1 MYKKVIVL
9 SVFYLIIS
17 LFYLGCSTNYESK
30 IIPTPSNQI
39 FLDDYFILDTKT
51 SISYPN
57 EFKNSVNFLKSFLDQ
72 GKHKYLSIENN
83 NQSNNHIEFKL
94 DKNFTSP
101 EAYKLEIGKNLITVT
116 SSDNKGAFYA
126 IQTIRQLIP
135 ASFENKSHTNKKIE
149 IKCQIVEDNPRF
161 KYRGMHLDV
170 GRHMFSVDFI
180 KKYIDALAMLKFNT
194 FHWHLTEDQGWRIE
208 IKKYPKLQTISA
220 YRDSTLAGHYTD
232 KPRKFNNSS
241 YGGYYTQKEIKE
253 IVNYAL
259 DREITIIPE
268 IEMPGHSQ
276 AAVAA
281 YPELGCTGENVNVAT
296 LWGVFEDIYCSKE
309 ETFNFLED
317 VIDEVAELFPGEY
330 IHIGGDEAPKTRW
343 KQCANCQRVIKRENL
358 KDEHELQS
366 YFITRMEKYISSKGK
381 KIIGWDE
388 ILEGGLAPN
397 ATVMSWRGI
406 SGGIKAANM
415 KHDVIMTPNA
425 TCYLDHYQSENTN
438 EPLAI
443 GGYTPLEEIYN
454 YEPIPKE
461 LDSESSKYIIGAQG
475 NVWTEYMSTSEYV
488 EYMVFPRIFALS
500 EVVWSKNKSNFQE
513 FTSRVTSFFDR
524 LDKLDI
530 NYSTHIEKIE
540 K

>member
-9 SVFYLIIS
+9 SVFCLINS
-17 LFYLGCSTNYESK
+17 LFYLGYSNDLNSK
-30 IIPTPSNQI
+30 IIPVPDKQI
-39 FLDDYFILDTKT
+39 FLDGFFIIDSST
-51 SISYPN
+51 SINYPDQ
-57 EFKNSVNFLKSFLDQ
+57 FKNSINFFRTFLNQGKNKFLFLKDSNTTSNFMQFLLDEN
-72 GKHKYLSIENN
+72 LSNDEGYKIEIRQNG
-83 NQSNNHIEFKL
+83 ITI
-94 DKNFTSP
+94 TS
-101 EAYKLEIGKNLITVT
+101 K
-116 SSDNKGAFYA
+116 DNKGAFYA
-126 IQTIRQLIP
+126 IQTLRQLIP
-135 ASFENKSHTNKKIE
+135 ASFEDKTYPNKEIR
-149 IKCQIVEDNPRF
+149 IKCQIIEDSPRF

-170 GRHMFSVDFI
+170 GRHLFSVEFI

-208 IKKYPKLQTISA
+208 IKKYPKLNTIAA

-232 KPRKFNNSS
+232 KPRKYNKIR
-241 YGGYYTQKEIKE
+241 YGGYYTQEQVKD

-259 DREITIIPE
+259 EREITIIPE
-268 IEMPGHSQ
+268 IEMPGHSK
-276 AAVAA
+276 AAIAA
-281 YPELGCTGENVNVAT
+281 YPNLSCEEKSVNVAT

-309 ETFNFLED
+309 ETFKFLED
-317 VIDEVAELFPGEY
+317 VIDEVVDLFPGKY

-343 KQCANCQRVIKRENL
+343 EKCKNCQSVIKRESL
-358 KDEHELQS
+358 KDEHELQN
-366 YFITRMEKYISSKGK
+366 YFISRMEKYINSKGK

-397 ATVMSWRGI
+397 ATVMSWRGV

-425 TCYLDHYQSENTN
+425 TCYLDHYQSKDKN

-454 YEPIPKE
+454 YEPIPEE

-500 EVVWSKNKSNFQE
+500 EVVWSKNKSNFEE
-513 FTSRVTSFFDR
+513 FTSRVISFFDR

-530 NYSTHIEKIE
+530 NYSTHLEKIN
-540 K
+540 

>member
-9 SVFYLIIS
+9 SVFCLINS
-17 LFYLGCSTNYESK
+17 LFYLGYSNDLNSK
-30 IIPTPSNQI
+30 IIPVPDKQV
-39 FLDDYFILDTKT
+39 FLDGFFIIDSST
-51 SISYPN
+51 SINYPDQ
-57 EFKNSVNFLKSFLDQ
+57 FKNSINFFRTFLNQGKNKFLFLKDSNTTSNFMHFLLDEN
-72 GKHKYLSIENN
+72 LSNDEGYKIEIRQNG
-83 NQSNNHIEFKL
+83 ITI
-94 DKNFTSP
+94 TS
-101 EAYKLEIGKNLITVT
+101 K
-116 SSDNKGAFYA
+116 DNKGAFYA
-126 IQTIRQLIP
+126 IQTLRQLIP
-135 ASFENKSHTNKKIE
+135 ASFEDKTYPNKEIR
-149 IKCQIVEDNPRF
+149 IKCQIIEDSPRF

-170 GRHMFSVDFI
+170 GRHLFSVEFI

-208 IKKYPKLQTISA
+208 IKKYPKLNTIAA

-232 KPRKFNNSS
+232 KPRKYNKIR
-241 YGGYYTQKEIKE
+241 YGGYYTQEQVKD

-259 DREITIIPE
+259 EREITIIPE
-268 IEMPGHSQ
+268 IEMPGHSK
-276 AAVAA
+276 AAIAA
-281 YPELGCTGENVNVAT
+281 YPNLSCKEKSVNVAT

-309 ETFNFLED
+309 ETFKFLED
-317 VIDEVAELFPGEY
+317 VIDEVVDLFPGKY

-343 KQCANCQRVIKRENL
+343 EKCKNCQSVIKRESL
-358 KDEHELQS
+358 KDEHELQN
-366 YFITRMEKYISSKGK
+366 YFISRMEKYINSKGK

-397 ATVMSWRGI
+397 ATVMSWRGV

-425 TCYLDHYQSENTN
+425 TCYLDHYQSKDKN

-454 YEPIPKE
+454 YEPIPEE

-500 EVVWSKNKSNFQE
+500 EVVWSKNKSNFEE
-513 FTSRVTSFFDR
+513 FTSRVISFFDR

-530 NYSTHIEKIE
+530 NYSTHLEKIN
-540 K
+540 

>member
-9 SVFYLIIS
+9 SVFCLINS
-17 LFYLGCSTNYESK
+17 LFYLGYSNDLNSK
-30 IIPTPSNQI
+30 IIPVPDKQV
-39 FLDDYFILDTKT
+39 FLDGFFIIDSST
-51 SISYPN
+51 SINYPDQL
-57 EFKNSVNFLKSFLDQ
+57 KNSINFFRTFLNQGKNKFLFLKDSNTTSNFMHFLLDEN
-72 GKHKYLSIENN
+72 LSNDEGYKIEIRQNG
-83 NQSNNHIEFKL
+83 ITI
-94 DKNFTSP
+94 TS
-101 EAYKLEIGKNLITVT
+101 K
-116 SSDNKGAFYA
+116 DNKGAFYA
-126 IQTIRQLIP
+126 IQTLRQLIP
-135 ASFENKSHTNKKIE
+135 ASFEDKTYPNKEIR
-149 IKCQIVEDNPRF
+149 IKCQIIEDSPRF

-170 GRHMFSVDFI
+170 GRHLFSVEFI

-208 IKKYPKLQTISA
+208 IKKYPKLNTIAA

-232 KPRKFNNSS
+232 KPRKYNKIR
-241 YGGYYTQKEIKE
+241 YGGYYTQEQVKD

-259 DREITIIPE
+259 EREITIIPE
-268 IEMPGHSQ
+268 IEMPGHSK
-276 AAVAA
+276 AAIAA
-281 YPELGCTGENVNVAT
+281 YPNLSCKEKSVNVAT

-309 ETFNFLED
+309 ETFKFLED
-317 VIDEVAELFPGEY
+317 VIDEVVDLFPGKY

-343 KQCANCQRVIKRENL
+343 EKCKNCQSVIKREGL
-358 KDEHELQS
+358 KDEHELQN
-366 YFITRMEKYISSKGK
+366 YFISRMEKYINSKGK

-397 ATVMSWRGI
+397 ATVMSWRGV

-425 TCYLDHYQSENTN
+425 TCYLDHYQSKDKN

-454 YEPIPKE
+454 YEPIPEE

-500 EVVWSKNKSNFQE
+500 EVVWSKNKSNFEE
-513 FTSRVTSFFDR
+513 FTSRVISFFDR

-530 NYSTHIEKIE
+530 NYSTHLEKIN
-540 K
+540 

>member
-9 SVFYLIIS
+9 SVFYLINS
-17 LFYLGCSTNYESK
+17 LFYLGFSSNLDSK
-30 IIPTPSNQI
+30 IIPAPDKQI
-39 FLDDYFILDTKT
+39 FLDGFFKLNDNTTIN
-51 SISYPN
+51 YPN
-57 EFKNSVNFLKSFLDQ
+57 EFKPSVNFLSSYLNQ
-72 GKHKYLSIENN
+72 GKTQYLSIKKKNASKN
-83 NQSNNHIEFKL
+83 FVQFLL
-94 DKNFTSP
+94 DKKLNND
-101 EAYKLEIGKNLITVT
+101 EAYKIEIKKNGITIT
-116 SSDNKGAFYA
+116 SRNNKGAFYA
-126 IQTIRQLIP
+126 IQTLRQLIP
-135 ASFENKSHTNKKIE
+135 ASFEDKTYPNTEIS
-149 IKCQIVEDNPRF
+149 IKCQIIEDSPRF

-170 GRHMFSVDFI
+170 GRHLFPVEFI

-208 IKKYPKLQTISA
+208 IKKYPKLNTVAA

-232 KPRKFNNSS
+232 RPRKYDKTR
-241 YGGYYTQKEIKE
+241 YGGYYTQEQIKDV
-253 IVNYAL
+253 VNYAL
-259 DREITIIPE
+259 EREITIIPE
-268 IEMPGHSQ
+268 IEMPGHSK
-276 AAVAA
+276 AAIAA
-281 YPELGCTGENVNVAT
+281 YPYLSCKEKPVNVAT

-309 ETFNFLED
+309 ETFKFLED
-317 VIDEVAELFPGEY
+317 VIDEVVDLFPGKY
-330 IHIGGDEAPKTRW
+330 IHIGGDEAPKTNW
-343 KQCANCQRVIKRENL
+343 EKCKNCQSVIKRENL
-358 KDEHELQS
+358 KDEHELQN
-366 YFITRMEKYISSKGK
+366 YFISRMEKYINSKGK

-425 TCYLDHYQSENTN
+425 TCYLDHYQSKDKN

-454 YEPIPKE
+454 YEPIPEE

-500 EVVWSKNKSNFQE
+500 EVVWSKNKSNFEE

-524 LDKLDI
+524 LDKLNI
-530 NYSTHIEKIE
+530 NYSTHLEKID
-540 K
+540 

>member
-9 SVFYLIIS
+9 SVFYLINS
-17 LFYLGCSTNYESK
+17 LFYLGFSSNFDSK
-30 IIPTPSNQI
+30 IIPAPDKQI
-39 FLDDYFILDTKT
+39 FLDGFFKLNDNTTIN
-51 SISYPN
+51 YPN
-57 EFKNSVNFLKSFLDQ
+57 EFKNSVNFLSSYLNQ
-72 GKHKYLSIENN
+72 GGTQYLFIKNKNAS
-83 NQSNNHIEFKL
+83 
-94 DKNFTSP
+94 KNFVHFLLDEKLSND
-101 EAYKLEIGKNLITVT
+101 EAYKIEIKKKGITIT
-116 SSDNKGAFYA
+116 SRDNKGAFYA
-126 IQTIRQLIP
+126 IQTLRQLIP
-135 ASFENKSHTNKKIE
+135 ASFEDKTYPNTEIS
-149 IKCQIVEDNPRF
+149 IKCQIVEDDPRF

-170 GRHMFSVDFI
+170 GRHLFPVEFI

-208 IKKYPKLQTISA
+208 IKKYPKLNTIAA

-232 KPRKFNNSS
+232 RPRKYDKTR
-241 YGGYYTQKEIKE
+241 YGGYYTQEQVKD

-259 DREITIIPE
+259 EREITIIPE
-268 IEMPGHSQ
+268 IEMPGHSK
-276 AAVAA
+276 AAIAA

-317 VIDEVAELFPGEY
+317 VIDEVTELFPGEY

-343 KQCANCQRVIKRENL
+343 EKCKNCQSVIKRENL

-366 YFITRMEKYISSKGK
+366 YFITRMEKYINSKGK

-397 ATVMSWRGI
+397 ATVMSWRGT

-454 YEPIPKE
+454 YEPIPEE

-500 EVVWSKNKSNFQE
+500 EVVWSKNKSNFEE

-524 LDKLDI
+524 LDKLNI
-530 NYSTHIEKIE
+530 NYSTHLEKID
-540 K
+540 